1 MANTHRRKL
10 LTRWIDMKRRCY
22 NTERK
27 DYPRYGGRGITVC
40 NRWLESFDNF
50 YNDMI
55 NDFRVGLTLDR
66 IDYNGSYSPENC
78 RWLSTKEQ
86 NNNTRRNRNITLNG
100 ETKTL
105 QQWIEFYNLK
115 SSTVKQRFYVY
126 GWSIERS
133 LGIEDK

>member
-40 NRWLESFDNF
+40 DRWLESFDNF

-105 QQWIEFYNLK
+105 QQWIELYNLK

>member
-22 NTERK
+22 NPERK

-40 NRWLESFDNF
+40 DRWLQSFDNF
-50 YNDMI
+50 YQDMA
-55 NDFRVGLTLDR
+55 DGFRDGLTLDR
-66 IDYNGSYSPENC
+66 IDYDGSYSPENC

-105 QQWIEFYNLK
+105 QQWIEFYDMK
-115 SSTVKQRFYVY
+115 SSTVRQRFYVY
-126 GWSIERS
+126 GWSIKRS

>member
-22 NTERK
+22 NAERK